1 MRKDVRRR
9 RPNFCPSVGRFTSA
23 SLLDRLTTFATP
35 NFEALGE
42 DVMQENR
49 QPQPQSVAN
58 RARYDAAGSGEV
70 KRQQAVAASADA
82 ALYGAALTTM
92 VVLALLAS
100 APRMIW

>member
-1 MRKDVRRR
+1 M
-9 RPNFCPSVGRFTSA
+9 
-23 SLLDRLTTFATP
+23 TFATP

-42 DVMQENR
+42 HVMQENR
-49 QPQPQSVAN
+49 QPQPDLVAN
-58 RARYDAAGSGEV
+58 RTRYDAAGAGEV

-82 ALYGAALTTM
+82 ALYGAAITAM